1 VNRGEYVG
9 RMRVRAVLGFIE
21 RCQLAAGLDVVIVH
35 NRWFGGRLATQ
46 ILNCDVSFLMVNLI
60 GGMAVR

>member
-1 VNRGEYVG
+1 
-9 RMRVRAVLGFIE
+9 VRAVSGFVE
-21 RCQLAAGLDVVIVH
+21 RCQSAAGLKVVIVH
-35 NRWFGGRLATQ
+35 KRWVGGRLVMR